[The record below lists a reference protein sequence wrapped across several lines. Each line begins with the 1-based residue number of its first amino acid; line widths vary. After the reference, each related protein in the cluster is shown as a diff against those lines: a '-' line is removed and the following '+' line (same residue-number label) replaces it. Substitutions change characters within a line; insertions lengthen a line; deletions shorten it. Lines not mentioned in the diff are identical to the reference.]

1 AVKRLLRDSA
11 CLEQLAVARDLRIVA
26 LLGGAQALGEARTLI
41 HQTLMLALCL
51 GGRALLLAQRLERA
65 GLGEDLLAQPLTLR
79 PQRRHRV
86 GELAD
91 GETVL
96 CDRRRALPPGLHLL
110 AQAGGELLELVASL
124 VEGGRRA
131 GWRARE
137 RRSDAARAA
146 VGRRG
151 GRRRGRDAH
160 LHELLAPPS
169 EIDELRIE
177 ALQARAQLI
186 L

>member
-96 CDRRRALPPGLHLL
+96 QRGRGPLTPGSDLL
-110 AQAGGELLELVASL
+110 AQAGGKLLELIAGGIDRL
-124 VEGGRRA
+124 VIHRQRDRRDRRRRAARVGGR
-131 GWRARE
+131 
-137 RRSDAARAA
+137 
-146 VGRRG
+146 GRRIGLPG
-151 GRRRGRDAH
+151 GH
-160 LHELLAPPS
+160 VY
-169 EIDELRIE
+169 EIL
-177 ALQARAQLI
+177 AQL